1 MKTYLGKALN
11 FFTTLFLVTLVTF
24 LTFQVLP
31 GDPATAILGAEAEEA
46 QIIQKRAELGLD
58 QSLYIRY
65 FKWIGGALHGDLG
78 NSYRYDQK
86 VFDLIKGSLKTTA
99 SLAFLSLL
107 ITVVLG
113 LFFGI
118 LFAATR
124 KNRFFIALSTI
135 SQIWVS
141 IPSFCTGILLILVF
155 TVTFNLLPSVDYNG
169 PSSLILPSFAIALG
183 SSSILCRYIK
193 TSIEN
198 ELKQDYV
205 RTARSKGLNETQ
217 VIFRHVLRNALLP
230 SITTLG
236 LITADIFG
244 GSLIVEKVFSLPGI
258 GSLIIKSIS
267 DRDFPL
273 IQGLT
278 LYLAF
283 LTLFCNFAVD
293 MLYSIIDPRTK
304 SSRNKEAAK

>member
-1 MKTYLGKALN
+1 MKPYLGKALN

-65 FKWIGGALHGDLG
+65 FKWIGGVLHGDLG

-99 SLAFLSLL
+99 ALAFLSLL

>member
-31 GDPATAILGAEAEEA
+31 GDPATAILGADAEEA

-65 FKWIGGALHGDLG
+65 FKWIGGVLHGDLG

-99 SLAFLSLL
+99 ALAFLSLL
-107 ITVVLG
+107 ITVILG

-124 KNRFFIALSTI
+124 KNKFFIALSTI

>member
-31 GDPATAILGAEAEEA
+31 GDPATAILGADAEEA

-65 FKWIGGALHGDLG
+65 FKWIGGAIHGDLG

-99 SLAFLSLL
+99 ALAFLSLL

>member
-31 GDPATAILGAEAEEA
+31 GDPATAILGADAEEA

-99 SLAFLSLL
+99 ALAFLSLL

>member
-99 SLAFLSLL
+99 ALAFLSLL

>member
-11 FFTTLFLVTLVTF
+11 FFTSLFLVTLVTF

-31 GDPATAILGAEAEEA
+31 GDPATAILGADAEEA

-65 FKWIGGALHGDLG
+65 FKWIGGVLHGDLG

-99 SLAFLSLL
+99 ALAFLSLL

>member
-99 SLAFLSLL
+99 ALAFLSLL

-304 SSRNKEAAK
+304 SSRHMEAAK

>member
-31 GDPATAILGAEAEEA
+31 GDPATAILGADAEEA

-65 FKWIGGALHGDLG
+65 FKWIGGVLHGDLG

-99 SLAFLSLL
+99 ALAFLSLL

-304 SSRNKEAAK
+304 SSRNEEAAK

>member
-31 GDPATAILGAEAEEA
+31 GDPATAILGADAEEA

-99 SLAFLSLL
+99 ALAFLSLL

-124 KNRFFIALSTI
+124 KNRFFIAFSTI

>member
-99 SLAFLSLL
+99 ALAFLSLL
-107 ITVVLG
+107 ITVILG

-124 KNRFFIALSTI
+124 KNKFFIALSTI

>member
-31 GDPATAILGAEAEEA
+31 GDPATAILGADAEEA

-65 FKWIGGALHGDLG
+65 FKWIGGVLHGDLG

-99 SLAFLSLL
+99 ALAFLSLL

-304 SSRNKEAAK
+304 SSRHMEAAK

>member
-31 GDPATAILGAEAEEA
+31 GDPATAILGADAEEA

-99 SLAFLSLL
+99 ALAFLSLL

-304 SSRNKEAAK
+304 SSRHMEAAK

>member
-31 GDPATAILGAEAEEA
+31 GDPATAILGADAEEA

-65 FKWIGGALHGDLG
+65 FKWIGGVLHGDLG

-99 SLAFLSLL
+99 ALAFLSLL

-230 SITTLG
+230 SITTL
-236 LITADIFG
+236 
-244 GSLIVEKVFSLPGI
+244 
-258 GSLIIKSIS
+258 
-267 DRDFPL
+267 
-273 IQGLT
+273 
-278 LYLAF
+278 
-283 LTLFCNFAVD
+283 
-293 MLYSIIDPRTK
+293 
-304 SSRNKEAAK
+304 

>member
-31 GDPATAILGAEAEEA
+31 GDPATAILGADAEEA

-65 FKWIGGALHGDLG
+65 FKWIGGVLHGDLG

-99 SLAFLSLL
+99 ALAFLSLL

-124 KNRFFIALSTI
+124 KNRLFLALSTI

>member
-99 SLAFLSLL
+99 ALAFLSLL

-118 LFAATR
+118 LFAATA
-124 KNRFFIALSTI
+124 KNKFFIALSTI

>member
-31 GDPATAILGAEAEEA
+31 GDPATAILGADAEEA

-99 SLAFLSLL
+99 ALAFLSLL
-107 ITVVLG
+107 ITVILG

-124 KNRFFIALSTI
+124 KNKFFIALSTI

>member
-99 SLAFLSLL
+99 ALAFLSLL
-107 ITVVLG
+107 ITVILG

>member
-99 SLAFLSLL
+99 ALAFLSLL
-107 ITVVLG
+107 ITVLLG

-118 LFAATR
+118 LFAATG

>member
-31 GDPATAILGAEAEEA
+31 GDPATAILGADAEEA

-99 SLAFLSLL
+99 ALAFLSLL

-135 SQIWVS
+135 SQIWFS

>member
-1 MKTYLGKALN
+1 MKPYLGKALN

-99 SLAFLSLL
+99 ALAFLSLL
-107 ITVVLG
+107 ITVILG

>member
-86 VFDLIKGSLKTTA
+86 VFDLIKRSLKTTA
-99 SLAFLSLL
+99 ALAFLSLL

-118 LFAATR
+118 LFAATA
-124 KNRFFIALSTI
+124 KNKFFIALSTI

>member
-99 SLAFLSLL
+99 ALAFLSLL

-155 TVTFNLLPSVDYNG
+155 TVSFNLLPSVDYNG

>member
-1 MKTYLGKALN
+1 MRTYLGKALN

-99 SLAFLSLL
+99 ALAFLSLL

-118 LFAATR
+118 LFAATA
-124 KNRFFIALSTI
+124 KNKFFIALSTI

>member
-65 FKWIGGALHGDLG
+65 FKWIGGVLHGDLG

-99 SLAFLSLL
+99 ALAFLSLL

>member
-99 SLAFLSLL
+99 ALAFLSLL

-124 KNRFFIALSTI
+124 KNKFFIALSTI

>member
-1 MKTYLGKALN
+1 MKTYLGKAIN

-99 SLAFLSLL
+99 ALAFLSLL

>member
-31 GDPATAILGAEAEEA
+31 GDPATAILGADAEEA

-65 FKWIGGALHGDLG
+65 FKWIGGVLHGDLG

-99 SLAFLSLL
+99 ALAFLSLL

-205 RTARSKGLNETQ
+205 RTARSKGLDETQ

>member
-31 GDPATAILGAEAEEA
+31 GDPATAILGADAEEA

-65 FKWIGGALHGDLG
+65 FKWIGGVLHGDLG

-99 SLAFLSLL
+99 ALAFLSLL

>member
-1 MKTYLGKALN
+1 MKPYLGKALN
-11 FFTTLFLVTLVTF
+11 FFTSLFLVTLVTF

-99 SLAFLSLL
+99 ALAFLSLL
-107 ITVVLG
+107 ITVILG

>member
-118 LFAATR
+118 LFAATA
-124 KNRFFIALSTI
+124 KNKFFIALSTI

>member
-31 GDPATAILGAEAEEA
+31 GDPATAILGADAEEA

-65 FKWIGGALHGDLG
+65 FKWIGGVLHGDLG

-99 SLAFLSLL
+99 ALAFLSLL

-304 SSRNKEAAK
+304 SSRNKAAAK